1 MSDIKQQQKEQLR
14 VRLKAAE
21 KNKRSAAREKQ
32 QKAAGRVT
40 LKMISQARKNK
51 DTELYAKLIAKYK
64 AQESLGDFID
74 KQNKALMKKYTENL
88 PKI

>member
-21 KNKRSAAREKQ
+21 KRKRSAALE
-32 QKAAGRVT
+32 AAGRVT
-40 LKMISQARKNK
+40 VRMISQARKNG

-64 AQESLGDFID
+64 AQESIGDFID
-74 KQNKALMKKYTENL
+74 KQTKELMKKYTENL